1 MTVRDKIQLAL
12 TAISGN
18 KLRAIIT
25 ALIISIGIMALVGI
39 LTAIDGIKSSINQ
52 NFADMGANTF
62 NIKNRGNNVHF
73 DMKGKAPK
81 KYKTISRYEA
91 YRFKDEYGFPST
103 VSLSV
108 NASFASTVTYLSEKT
123 EPNIM
128 VMGGDDNYLK
138 IAGYNIELGR
148 DFNRQDVESAANVCL
163 IGKSVRDK
171 LFKKRNPIG
180 ESVQIGG
187 ARYRVI
193 GTLMEKGSSMGFGGD
208 RIVIVPIENARLVF
222 ARPNMSFVI
231 TAMIADV
238 SQLDQAV
245 EEARAVFR
253 KIRKL
258 SATRDD
264 NFEIIKADNI
274 AENLL
279 DNLKYVTWA
288 ATIIGIITLL
298 GAAVGLMN
306 IMLVSVTERTRE
318 IGVRKAIGA
327 NNHTIRAQFLY
338 EAIAI
343 CMMGGLGGIVL
354 GILIGNLVSMLVGGG
369 FIIPWLWIFG
379 GLAICVI
386 VGLISGIY
394 PAIKASRL
402 DPIDALR
409 YE

>member
-1 MTVRDKIQLAL
+1 MTFRDKLNLAL

-52 NFADMGANTF
+52 NFSDMGANTF

-73 DMKGKAPK
+73 GTKGKAPK
-81 KYKTISRYEA
+81 KFQMITRYDAYAFKKEYKFPATI
-91 YRFKDEYGFPST
+91 
-103 VSLSV
+103 SLSV
-108 NASFASTVTYLSEKT
+108 NASFASTATYQSEKT
-123 EPNIM
+123 DPNIM
-128 VMGGDDNYLK
+128 VMGGDENYLK

-148 DFNRQDVESAANVCL
+148 DFNRQDISSAANVCL

-171 LFKKRNPIG
+171 LFKKKNPLG
-180 ESVQIGG
+180 EGILVGS
-187 ARYRVI
+187 AKYRVI

-208 RIVIVPIENARLVF
+208 RIIIVPIENARLVF
-222 ARPNMSFVI
+222 AKPNMSFVI
-231 TAMIADV
+231 TAAITDV
-238 SQLDQAV
+238 NQMDLAV

-253 KIRKL
+253 NIRRL
-258 SATRDD
+258 HATRDD
-264 NFEIIKADNI
+264 NFEIVKADNI
-274 AENLL
+274 AQNLI

-318 IGVRKAIGA
+318 IGIRKAIGA
-327 NNHTIRAQFLY
+327 NNSTIRSQFLY
-338 EAIAI
+338 EAITI
-343 CMMGGLGGIVL
+343 CVIGGIGGIIL
-354 GILIGNLVSMLVGGG
+354 GIVIGNIVSLLVNGG
-369 FIIPWLWIFG
+369 FIIPWLWIAG
-379 GLAICVI
+379 GLFICVV
-386 VGLISGIY
+386 VGLVSGIY